1 MSPQRVI
8 RALSKLRDRLIL
20 DLSVTENPE
29 DRGALNIAIRS
40 LINAIDIQ
48 ESLIKFE
55 QGKPQRKTAR
65 DMDTYDQRK
74 EYLKTIMGPIEP
86 TE

>member
-1 MSPQRVI
+1 MTPKKVI
-8 RALSKLRDRLIL
+8 RALSKLRDQLIR
-20 DLSVTENPE
+20 DLSMTENPE

-48 ESLIKFE
+48 ESLTKFE

-74 EYLKTIMGPIEP
+74 EYLKTSMGPIEP
-86 TE
+86 IE